1 MSNSVSYWKAKP
13 NLYMI
18 LHPYK
23 KESIN
28 PLLPWHPIGIT
39 QQSIVQPKGKQKA
52 KQQRNGVW
60 CILIIQRHKDK
71 APSYLCSPGR

>member
-1 MSNSVSYWKAKP
+1 
-13 NLYMI
+13 MI
-18 LHPYK
+18 LHSK
-23 KESIN
+23 KEPIN

-60 CILIIQRHKDK
+60 CILILSFRGIKTKHLVTY
-71 APSYLCSPGR
+71 AHLEGRIHCKRYI